1 MVPLPEVVLA
11 ESGSAGIGA
20 PRNAIV
26 SALRQLERDSNVYWD
41 ALSLEEFLTPLDTG
55 WSPEENV
62 RHLTK
67 SVEGVSRALR
77 LPRVLPRLLFGMA
90 RGPSRTFS
98 EVRSAYHHVLRSGGR
113 AGRYAPARVDI
124 TGDREHYRR
133 HLMQKHQKAIADLCV
148 RVLEWDESA
157 LDRYRFPH
165 PLMGKLTVREMLL
178 FTLYHNQHHV
188 LVVARRRGE
197 LTSEETP
204 LH

>member
-1 MVPLPEVVLA
+1 MVPLPDVVLA

-62 RHLTK
+62 RHLTQ
-67 SVEGVSRALR
+67 SVESVSRALR
-77 LPRVLPRLLFGMA
+77 LPRILPRLLFGMA

-113 AGRYAPARVDI
+113 AGRYTPGRVDI
-124 TGDREHYRR
+124 SGDREHYRR

-197 LTSEETP
+197 LASEETP